1 MIKLGHNVTG
11 AQWDWRAKGEISPLC
26 PCPNV
31 SQPHGNG
38 TQWDWD
44 TMGLVHIGRDQ
55 SSCPGHNV
63 SQMHGNGTQQN
74 LYKNG
79 HTHTQPYSAPSSL
92 QIIMSNRLN
101 CYKKTLRGTAL
112 IVTGIC
118 NAGQYRN
125 VTDNECYDCP
135 IGQYQPDSLQTEC
148 LPCDRNLTTRQE
160 GSNNVSQCVCECFT
174 QSPMLIITHKHLYL
188 AH

>member
-1 MIKLGHNVTG
+1 MHAYIIYKTKKGLLSYKVFILSTSLADDNQSVSVLFPATHCIKPKT
-11 AQWDWRAKGEISPLC
+11 Q
-26 PCPNV
+26 
-31 SQPHGNG
+31 SQAPPP
-38 TQWDWD
+38 T
-44 TMGLVHIGRDQ
+44 
-55 SSCPGHNV
+55 
-63 SQMHGNGTQQN
+63 
-74 LYKNG
+74 
-79 HTHTQPYSAPSSL
+79 HTHISTQPCSAPSSL

-101 CYKKTLRGTAL
+101 CYKKTLRGAAL

-135 IGQYQPDSLQTEC
+135 IGQYQPDSLQMEC

-160 GSNNVSQCVCECFT
+160 GSNNVNQCVCECFT
-174 QSPMLIITHKHLYL
+174 QLPMLIIARKHLYL

>member
-1 MIKLGHNVTG
+1 MTTSQSLFY
-11 AQWDWRAKGEISPLC
+11 SLPLTASN
-26 PCPNV
+26 PKHKVRTP
-31 SQPHGNG
+31 P
-38 TQWDWD
+38 
-44 TMGLVHIGRDQ
+44 
-55 SSCPGHNV
+55 PP
-63 SQMHGNGTQQN
+63 
-74 LYKNG
+74 
-79 HTHTQPYSAPSSL
+79 HTHISTQPCSAPSSL

-101 CYKKTLRGTAL
+101 CYKKTLRGAAL

-148 LPCDRNLTTRQE
+148 LPCDRNLTTQQE

-174 QSPMLIITHKHLYL
+174 QLPMLIIAHKHLYL